1 MAVTRDKF
9 LRNLFFL
16 FYFLRS
22 VMDRLLIKDNEF
34 HAFPAPRLRAKSL
47 YRERRSVLFVVFF
60 FCNVVVYLKKPRA
73 PHTLPTNRQSFLPTG
88 ERWNDPRA
96 FHANGRIHIIK
107 LKGISDW

>member
-1 MAVTRDKF
+1 
-9 LRNLFFL
+9 L

-88 ERWNDPRA
+88 ER
-96 FHANGRIHIIK
+96 
-107 LKGISDW
+107 